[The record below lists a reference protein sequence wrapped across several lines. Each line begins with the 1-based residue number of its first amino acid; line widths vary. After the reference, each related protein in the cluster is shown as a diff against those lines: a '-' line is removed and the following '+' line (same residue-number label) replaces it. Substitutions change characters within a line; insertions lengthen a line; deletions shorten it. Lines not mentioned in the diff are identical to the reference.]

1 LALIVSGGVAV
12 QNQKLLVQFTDG
24 LHGLLEPMIVFE
36 GTPHFGHLRGPQTD
50 LPRLSAGIANIQNP
64 QGMSFS
70 AGTFRAAT
78 GVAEG
83 TLEKRAAKDLV
94 DVRDGGS
101 ELVSFAGGIFTCH
114 QY

>member
-1 LALIVSGGVAV
+1 
-12 QNQKLLVQFTDG
+12 
-24 LHGLLEPMIVFE
+24 
-36 GTPHFGHLRGPQTD
+36 
-50 LPRLSAGIANIQNP
+50 
-64 QGMSFS
+64 MSFS